1 MTKRKIILASNS
13 PRRHDLL
20 LSAGIEHEVL
30 PTGAEEAPDGSLY
43 SADGGLSF
51 AEWYA
56 LECAKIK
63 SAAARRAVFGDG
75 DPGEDGPLVITADT
89 VVSPD
94 GVRIFGKP
102 ADGADATLML
112 KTLSGTKHQV
122 VGGICVTDGRKT
134 LTATVTTY
142 VKFRELGDREIED
155 YVSTGEPFGKAGS
168 YAIQETGDHFVEMID
183 GDYPNIVGLS
193 LDETQR
199 MLAAFD

>member
-30 PTGAEEAPDGSLY
+30 PTGAEEAPDGTLY
-43 SADGGLSF
+43 SASGGLSF

-75 DPGEDGPLVITADT
+75 DPREDAPLVITADT

-102 ADGADATLML
+102 ADEADATLFAQQ
-112 KTLSGTKHQV
+112 H
-122 VGGICVTDGRKT
+122 
-134 LTATVTTY
+134 
-142 VKFRELGDREIED
+142 
-155 YVSTGEPFGKAGS
+155 
-168 YAIQETGDHFVEMID
+168 
-183 GDYPNIVGLS
+183 
-193 LDETQR
+193 
-199 MLAAFD
+199 

>member
-1 MTKRKIILASNS
+1 
-13 PRRHDLL
+13 
-20 LSAGIEHEVL
+20 
-30 PTGAEEAPDGSLY
+30 
-43 SADGGLSF
+43 GGLSF

-75 DPGEDGPLVITADT
+75 DPREDAPLVITADT

-102 ADGADATLML
+102 ADEADATLML

>member
-30 PTGAEEAPDGSLY
+30 PTGAEETPDESLY
-43 SADGGLSF
+43 PAGGETSF

-63 SAAARRAVFGDG
+63 SAAAREAVFGG
-75 DPGEDGPLVITADT
+75 ADPGKNGPLVITADT
-89 VVSPD
+89 VVSPE
-94 GVRIFGKP
+94 GERIFGKP
-102 ADGADATLML
+102 RDAADAAFML
-112 KTLSGTKHQV
+112 KTLSGTRHQV
-122 VGGICVTDGRKT
+122 VGGVCVTDGKKT
-134 LTATVTTY
+134 LTATVVTY
-142 VKFRELGDREIED
+142 VKFRELSDKDIDD

-168 YAIQETGDHFVEMID
+168 YAIQETGDRFVESID

-193 LDETQR
+193 VDETKK
-199 MLAAFD
+199 MLAAFN

>member
-20 LSAGIEHEVL
+20 VSAGIEHEVL
-30 PTGAEEAPDGSLY
+30 PTGAEESPDGSLY
-43 SADGGLSF
+43 PAGGELSF

-63 SAAARRAVFGDG
+63 SAAAKRAVFGDG
-75 DPGEDGPLVITADT
+75 DPAGNGPLVITADT

-102 ADGADATLML
+102 KDEADAAFML
-112 KTLSGTKHQV
+112 KTLSGTRHQV
-122 VGGICVTDGRKT
+122 VGGICVTDGKKT
-134 LTATVTTY
+134 LTATVVTY
-142 VKFRELGDREIED
+142 VKFRELSEAEIDD

-168 YAIQETGDHFVEMID
+168 YAIQETGDHFVELID

-193 LDETQR
+193 VDETEK
-199 MLAAFD
+199 MLAAFN

>member
-20 LSAGIEHEVL
+20 LSAGIDHEVL
-30 PTGAEEAPDGSLY
+30 PTGAEESPDESRY
-43 SADGGLSF
+43 PGGELSF

-63 SAAARRAVFGDG
+63 SAAAREAVFGDG
-75 DPGEDGPLVITADT
+75 DGGDGGPLVITADT

-102 ADGADATLML
+102 ADAADATAML
-112 KTLSGTKHQV
+112 KTLSGTNHRV

-142 VKFRELGDREIED
+142 VKFRELSDREIED

-168 YAIQETGDHFVEMID
+168 YAIQETGDHFVEGID

-193 LDETQR
+193 LDETER